1 MKLRYGKNVR
11 FELWGGSAVR
21 LGKTGTTLLRRSA
34 RLLALVQDMGS
45 IPIRRYSEEAVN
57 VGLCQWGWEK
67 AQLALMRLGVAA
79 GDRTFVET
87 VNQSLIITL

>member
-1 MKLRYGKNVR
+1 M
-11 FELWGGSAVR
+11 R
-21 LGKTGTTLLRRSA
+21 LGKTGTILLRRSA

-45 IPIRRYSEEAVN
+45 IPIRCYSEEAVN

-79 GDRTFVET
+79 GNRTFVE
-87 VNQSLIITL
+87 NS